1 MCGRQGG
8 QDTHPDETS
17 NKCVAFRSGSVA
29 MFDNVIVLRF
39 TVVFLHQLFVLGERG
54 GVRVETASAEPAV
67 HAPPSHSSHM
77 FHVQYN

>member
-54 GVRVETASAEPAV
+54 GG
-67 HAPPSHSSHM
+67 
-77 FHVQYN
+77 